1 MAEMAWMTN
10 DPDTLPFLTLRTEA
24 LPESGGFNSGYY
36 SNAEVDRLLVEAR
49 QSTDRDARADLYRQI
64 QRIVREDAPWAF
76 VANWKQNAVTTD
88 RVQGFELQPSFLLN
102 LAHVSKGA
110 Q

>member
-1 MAEMAWMTN
+1 M
-10 DPDTLPFLTLRTEA
+10 
-24 LPESGGFNSGYY
+24 
-36 SNAEVDRLLVEAR
+36 DRLLVEAR
-49 QSTDRDARADLYRQI
+49 QSTDRDARADLYRQDPAD
-64 QRIVREDAPWAF
+64 RPRRRSWAF

>member
-1 MAEMAWMTN
+1 MPYSK
-10 DPDTLPFLTLRTEA
+10 PDALVSTDWLAQHLSAPDVRVVDATYFLPG
-24 LPESGGFNSGYY
+24 S
-36 SNAEVDRLLVEAR
+36 
-49 QSTDRDARADLYRQI
+49 DRDARAELYRQI

-76 VANWKQNAVTTD
+76 VANWKQNAVTTE

-102 LAHVSKGA
+102 LAHVSKAA